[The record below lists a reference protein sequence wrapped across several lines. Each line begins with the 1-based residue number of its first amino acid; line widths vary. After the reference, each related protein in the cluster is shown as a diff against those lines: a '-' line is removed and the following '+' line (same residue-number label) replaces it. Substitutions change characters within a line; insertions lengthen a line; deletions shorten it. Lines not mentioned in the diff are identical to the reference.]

1 MAKSSLAENLKSVV
15 TDSGSKNLTIG
26 SFISKIKDQGF
37 GILLMTLAFP
47 SALPVPA
54 PGYST
59 PFGILLAV
67 LGLQMIVGRNTPWFP
82 QTILQKKVSRQTA
95 RKLVNRS
102 TKLLLLVEKW
112 VHPRPPSCFNTILKR
127 FWGFLVLIMSVLMIL
142 PIPLTNTFPAMV
154 IFFLGAALSEKD
166 GKIGIITIVIGVLS
180 VWIYALVLLWGFSM
194 ASNLVQYF

>member
-15 TDSGSKNLTIG
+15 TDSGSKTVTIG
-26 SFISKIKDQGF
+26 SFVSKIQDQGF

-59 PFGILLAV
+59 PFGLLLAV

-82 QTILQKKVSRQTA
+82 QMILQKKVSRQTA
-95 RKLVNRS
+95 RKLVDRS
-102 TKLLLLVEKW
+102 TKLLSLVEKW
-112 VHPRPPSCFNTILKR
+112 VHPRPPSCFNTILIR
-127 FWGFLVLIMSVLMIL
+127 FWGFLVIIMSVLMIL

-166 GKIGIITIVIGVLS
+166 GKIGIITIVIGVVAVL
-180 VWIYALVLLWGFSM
+180 IYALVLLWGFSM
-194 ASNLVQYF
+194 VSNLVQRF